1 MEVNQYLEMFIE
13 ESKDHLQACSEHLL
27 ELEKNPDDLA
37 IVGEIFRSAH
47 TLKGMSATMGFEDLA
62 DLTHKMENVLDAIRN
77 EKIHVSPEILDV
89 VFESVDHLEEMV
101 MDIANGGDGKRDV
114 SSTVAQLKR
123 IELGEYAIPEVVATT
138 ETPVAAVASMLEYD
152 GFEQTVISQSAE
164 QGFNAFEISVK
175 LREDCL
181 LKAARVFMVFEIL
194 EKYGDVIKSNP
205 SVEKL
210 EDEQFDQQ
218 FYVAFVTKESA
229 EDMQK
234 KIMKV
239 SEVEEVIVA
248 TIGKPATAV
257 ASVLEYDGFEQTVIS
272 QSAEQGFNAFEISVK
287 LREDCLLKAARVFMV
302 FEILEKDGDVIKSNP
317 SVDKLEDEQFDQQFY
332 VAFVTKESAEDMQKK
347 IMKVSEVEEVIV
359 ATIEHKQ
366 YSEKEQAIQEVA
378 ATATATVEV
387 EAQPAT
393 APETNTAAPKTAKA
407 VAPAKTDK
415 SHAPVGNKTIRV
427 NIERLDILMNLFE
440 ELVIDRGRLQSISTE
455 VNHGELN
462 ETVERMSR
470 VMGDLQTIILTM
482 RMVPVETV
490 FNRFPKMIRQ
500 LSRDLNKK
508 INLEIIG
515 AETEL
520 DRTVIDEIGDP
531 LVHLIRNSVDHG
543 IENPTARRAKG
554 KPEEGT
560 VVLRAYHSGNYVF
573 IEIEDDGA
581 GINREKVLAKAIS
594 KGIVTQEQS
603 YSMSDKQINEL
614 ILASGFS
621 TADVISDVSGR
632 GVGLDV
638 VKTTIESLGGNIS
651 IESTQDVGSVFSI
664 QLPLTLSI
672 ISVMLVEIEKEIYA
686 IPLSSIIE
694 TSIIRSS
701 EIMNAHNQKV
711 IDFRGKVV
719 PLVFLEEIFEVPC
732 KEPQDDEF
740 HSVVI
745 VRKGEKLAGLVVDS
759 FIGQQE
765 IVLKSLGNYLTNI
778 FAISGA
784 TILGNGKVALIV
796 DCNALIK

>member
-13 ESKDHLQACSEHLL
+13 ESKEHLQACSEHLL

-77 EKIHVSPEILDV
+77 EKIHVTPEILDV

-114 SSTVAQLKR
+114 SATVAQLKR
-123 IELGEYAIPEVVATT
+123 IELGEEAVPEVVAT
-138 ETPVAAVASMLEYD
+138 VAEPEAVECVLEYD
-152 GFEQTVISQSAE
+152 SFEQTVISQSAE
-164 QGFNAFEISVK
+164 QGFHAYEISVK

-194 EKYGDVIKSNP
+194 EKDGEVIKSSP

-239 SEVEEVIVA
+239 SEVEEVIVT
-248 TIGKPATAV
+248 TI
-257 ASVLEYDGFEQTVIS
+257 D
-272 QSAEQGFNAFEISVK
+272 
-287 LREDCLLKAARVFMV
+287 
-302 FEILEKDGDVIKSNP
+302 
-317 SVDKLEDEQFDQQFY
+317 
-332 VAFVTKESAEDMQKK
+332 QKK
-347 IMKVSEVEEVIV
+347 FSEREYES
-359 ATIEHKQ
+359 Q
-366 YSEKEQAIQEVA
+366 QEVA
-378 ATATATVEV
+378 ATALAVAEV
-387 EAQPAT
+387 ESTPTPVPSKPEPVAQPAK
-393 APETNTAAPKTAKA
+393 TAAPAKA
-407 VAPAKTDK
+407 EKN
-415 SHAPVGNKTIRV
+415 HAPVGNKTIRV

-440 ELVIDRGRLQSISTE
+440 ELVIDRGRLQSIATE

-543 IENPTARRAKG
+543 IENPTSRRAKG

-581 GINREKVLAKAIS
+581 GINRDKVLAKAIS

-603 YSMSDKQINEL
+603 YSMSDNQINEL

-651 IESTQDVGSVFSI
+651 IESTQDVGSIFSI

-719 PLVFLEEIFEVPC
+719 PLVFLEEIFEVPRT
-732 KEPQDDEF
+732 EPQDEEF

>member
-13 ESKDHLQACSEHLL
+13 ESKEHLQACSEHLL

-77 EKIHVSPEILDV
+77 EKIHVTPEILDV

-123 IELGEYAIPEVVATT
+123 IELGEEAVPEVVAT
-138 ETPVAAVASMLEYD
+138 VAAPVVESVLEYD
-152 GFEQTVISQSAE
+152 SFEQTVITQSAE
-164 QGFNAFEISVK
+164 QGFNAFEISV
-175 LREDCL
+175 
-181 LKAARVFMVFEIL
+181 
-194 EKYGDVIKSNP
+194 
-205 SVEKL
+205 
-210 EDEQFDQQ
+210 
-218 FYVAFVTKESA
+218 T
-229 EDMQK
+229 
-234 KIMKV
+234 
-239 SEVEEVIVA
+239 
-248 TIGKPATAV
+248 
-257 ASVLEYDGFEQTVIS
+257 
-272 QSAEQGFNAFEISVK
+272 

-302 FEILEKDGDVIKSNP
+302 FEILEKDGDVIKSSP
-317 SVDKLEDEQFDQQFY
+317 TVEKLEDEQFDQQFY
-332 VAFVTKESAEDMQKK
+332 VAFVTKTTAEDMQKK
-347 IMKVSEVEEVIV
+347 LMKVSEVDEVIV
-359 ATIEHKQ
+359 TTIDQRKF
-366 YSEKEQAIQEVA
+366 SEKEFEAHQEVA
-378 ATATATVEV
+378 ATATAVVEV
-387 EAQPAT
+387 EAIPTATPA
-393 APETNTAAPKTAKA
+393 AKA
-407 VAPAKTDK
+407 EPVTKPVKETAPAKADK
-415 SHAPVGNKTIRV
+415 NHAPVGNKTIRV

-651 IESTQDVGSVFSI
+651 IESTQDVGSIFSI

-719 PLVFLEEIFEVPC
+719 PLVFLEEIFEVPRQ
-732 KEPQDDEF
+732 EPQDEEF